1 MVTAG
6 LEETLDLS
14 DDRSIL
20 LVSRRSRIW
29 IRSRQNPNG
38 HGSQSKTAYDT
49 RLGEEDSGFRRLL
62 LLSKAGLESTR
73 VRMPSNFV
81 LIDCDGLHPTLLSSL
96 GSD

>member
-1 MVTAG
+1 MVTEG
-6 LEETLDLS
+6 LAETLDLS
-14 DDRSIL
+14 DDRSMLI
-20 LVSRRSRIW
+20 VSRRSHMW
-29 IRSRQNPNG
+29 IFSRQKPNG
-38 HGSQSKTAYDT
+38 RGSRSKSAYDT